1 MPNVQTEAQAHIA
14 APAAFAHKEAGG
26 YCPRFH
32 YAAELL
38 GRRWTGAIIREL
50 TAGPRRFNE
59 LLASIPGLSD
69 RLLCERL
76 RELEGAHIVDRD
88 VETGPPVKVSYAL
101 TKAGRE
107 LEPVL
112 AAIAAW
118 AERWVVR

>member
-1 MPNVQTEAQAHIA
+1 MSNVQTEAQGHIP
-14 APAAFAHKEAGG
+14 APAGLAHREASA

-50 TAGPRRFNE
+50 TGGPRRFNE

-112 AAIAAW
+112 QAIAAW

>member
-1 MPNVQTEAQAHIA
+1 MSSRKPTPTRRAQPSIA
-14 APAAFAHKEAGG
+14 KRAATA
-26 YCPRFH
+26 RFH

-50 TAGPRRFNE
+50 TGGARRFNE

-88 VETGPPVKVSYAL
+88 VEAGPPVKVSYAL

-112 AAIAAW
+112 QAIAAW
-118 AERWVVR
+118 AERWVR

>member
-1 MPNVQTEAQAHIA
+1 MPNIQSEA
-14 APAAFAHKEAGG
+14 APRAAKAHEASG

-32 YAAELL
+32 HASELL

-50 TAGPRRFNE
+50 LGGSRRFNE

-76 RELEGAHIVDRD
+76 RELEGARIVDRD

-112 AAIAAW
+112 QAIAAW
-118 AERWVVR
+118 AERWVH